1 MDTRWVAGANRPLA
15 CRQQIATAW
24 ETAVEKQDATPDEL
38 SRLQNRQRKLERQ
51 WVRLL
56 DAFQDGLLN
65 KTELSQRKQRLELE
79 RQTIAERSEQ
89 IQRQQK
95 QQSVKAQIIGEFSA
109 FCASAQKALENPT
122 PEVKQE
128 VLRLLVESIAV
139 EENAITI
146 KHIIPADDNSRL
158 LPRGNIQKY
167 PYYDSNSRRVTRK
180 II

>member
-1 MDTRWVAGANRPLA
+1 MHVDT
-15 CRQQIATAW
+15 
-24 ETAVEKQDATPDEL
+24 
-38 SRLQNRQRKLERQ
+38 QNLVPIVYVSVKTNTF
-51 WVRLL
+51 
-56 DAFQDGLLN
+56 AFQDGMLN
-65 KTELSQRKQRLELE
+65 KTELNQRKQRLEQE

-139 EENAITI
+139 EDNAITI
-146 KHIIPADDNSRL
+146 KHIIPTDDNSRL
-158 LPRGNIQKY
+158 LPRGIVPKTPIKNLLI
-167 PYYDSNSRRVTRK
+167 PIIFVGICFAIERK
-180 II
+180 LLEGANYRLL